1 MKVRTDGTV
10 KVLDFGLA
18 KAWEPVGSSPA
29 VSRSPTITAAAMTQA
44 GMILG
49 TAAYMSP
56 EQARGKPVD
65 KRTDIWAFGCV
76 LYEMLAGRRVFAG
89 ATVTDTLA
97 AVLERQPDWH
107 ALPASSP
114 QGIRKLLDR
123 CLQKEPK
130 ARLHDIADARLE
142 LDDAPRETT
151 PGSKPFARPVAW
163 LAVVLG
169 CAASLGVGWLLG
181 TRSDPEPA
189 DVTRWLLD
197 VRPATALLGGSPVER
212 SAFGRSRPS
221 RLALALSPDGRSL
234 AFTAQRDGMTRLYV
248 RALDDEEATAIAG
261 TEGAD
266 GPFFS
271 PDGSWIGF
279 WAAGAIRKVALA
291 GGPPVK
297 ICDTD
302 LPFGA
307 AWPSDDTIVYASAT
321 RTIWKVASA
330 GSMPQQ
336 VTQRAER
343 EVRHVLPQILVG
355 GAWLLFT
362 VLPADSDWEHA
373 RVVAQ
378 SLKTGE
384 RKVVLEGAADARYV
398 SSGHLVFMRRGT
410 LMSAPFDVENAR
422 LTGPEVGLIDRVMQA
437 IDSGSVGLDTGAGQY
452 TFSSTGT
459 LVYVAGQLN
468 PDFEATVHWI
478 SRDGSMQSVP
488 LPAPVRP
495 FNLPRLSPDGRHLLL
510 GTWGARE
517 WSLWRYD
524 FADGTLV
531 RLTSEGRAAFPMW
544 SADGTQ
550 ILFRLTLAGPPSLF
564 TMRAYGDSTPRRIAP
579 GREIVFPGSWTPD
592 GQSVVFADG
601 PTAGS
606 LDVRVLSVTGGS
618 GAQPLVETRFNDR
631 MPEVSPDGRW
641 LTYVSNETGRDE
653 VYVRAF
659 PGAGDK
665 RQISTAG
672 GFNPAWSRNGRKLVF
687 LAPIEPPRPGVSMQL
702 MEAEVTL
709 GTSFTATSPR
719 RLFEAPFSADVAR
732 TYDLTP
738 DAGRFIFTRETYPPS
753 TSEPREMQVI
763 ENWFGELRRRV
774 PAN

>member
-1 MKVRTDGTV
+1 MELVEGPTLADRIAHGPMPMEEALPIAKQVAEALEAAHDQGHHSPRSETGQCEGHDADGTV

-18 KAWEPVGSSPA
+18 KAFEPIGSLGSRIPVADDHRRSDDAGGRDSRHGGVYEPRAGARPGRRQAHRHLGIWVRA
-29 VSRSPTITAAAMTQA
+29 VQ
-44 GMILG
+44 
-49 TAAYMSP
+49 
-56 EQARGKPVD
+56 
-65 KRTDIWAFGCV
+65 
-76 LYEMLAGRRVFAG
+76 MLAGRRAFSG
-89 ATVTDTLA
+89 ETVTETLA

-107 ALPASSP
+107 ALPASTP

-163 LAVVLG
+163 LAVVLS

-248 RALDDEEATAIAG
+248 RALDDEEARAIAG

-271 PDGSWIGF
+271 PDGNWIGF

-307 AWPSDDTIVYASAT
+307 AWPSDDTIVYTSAT

-336 VTQRAER
+336 VTQRAEG

-355 GAWLLFT
+355 SAWLLYT

-398 SSGHLVFMRRGT
+398 PSGHVVFMRRGT

-422 LTGPEVGLIDRVMQA
+422 LTGSEVGLIDRVMQA
-437 IDSGSVGLDTGAGQY
+437 IDSGSVGLDTGAGQ
-452 TFSSTGT
+452 
-459 LVYVAGQLN
+459 
-468 PDFEATVHWI
+468 
-478 SRDGSMQSVP
+478 
-488 LPAPVRP
+488 
-495 FNLPRLSPDGRHLLL
+495 
-510 GTWGARE
+510 
-517 WSLWRYD
+517 
-524 FADGTLV
+524 
-531 RLTSEGRAAFPMW
+531 
-544 SADGTQ
+544 
-550 ILFRLTLAGPPSLF
+550 
-564 TMRAYGDSTPRRIAP
+564 
-579 GREIVFPGSWTPD
+579 
-592 GQSVVFADG
+592 
-601 PTAGS
+601 
-606 LDVRVLSVTGGS
+606 
-618 GAQPLVETRFNDR
+618 
-631 MPEVSPDGRW
+631 
-641 LTYVSNETGRDE
+641 
-653 VYVRAF
+653 
-659 PGAGDK
+659 
-665 RQISTAG
+665 
-672 GFNPAWSRNGRKLVF
+672 
-687 LAPIEPPRPGVSMQL
+687 
-702 MEAEVTL
+702 
-709 GTSFTATSPR
+709 
-719 RLFEAPFSADVAR
+719 
-732 TYDLTP
+732 
-738 DAGRFIFTRETYPPS
+738 
-753 TSEPREMQVI
+753 
-763 ENWFGELRRRV
+763 
-774 PAN
+774 